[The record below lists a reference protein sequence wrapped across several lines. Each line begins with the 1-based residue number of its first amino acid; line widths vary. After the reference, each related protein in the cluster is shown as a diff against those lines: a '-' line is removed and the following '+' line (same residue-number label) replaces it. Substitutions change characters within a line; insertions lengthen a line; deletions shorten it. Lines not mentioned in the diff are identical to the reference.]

1 MEVYQIV
8 LLTVAAV
15 IGVLYIVQRFT
26 GVSIMEKIIQWRPV
40 VVALGATL
48 KAVSGALPSED

>member
-15 IGVLYIVQRFT
+15 IGILYVIQRFT
-26 GVSIMEKIIQWRPV
+26 GVSIMEKIIQWKPV
-40 VVALGATL
+40 VVALGTTL
-48 KAVSGALPSED
+48 KAVSAALPSED